1 MEYAGALS
9 DPAAALLFSG
19 YNHAADYVFV
29 NGKAA
34 VVQGRLVGEDEDEIR
49 DNANRIA
56 AKLYAKAG
64 VT

>member
-1 MEYAGALS
+1 M
-9 DPAAALLFSG
+9 
-19 YNHAADYVFV
+19 

-34 VVQGRLVGEDEDEIR
+34 VVQGRLVGEDEEEIR

-64 VT
+64 VAGWS